1 MVGKD
6 NKRGGV
12 GIIDTQI
19 GSQWYNNIAT
29 EISQYKITLGE
40 KGAAKYKLD
49 LLPRVARRV
58 DEFSNICA
66 ECQAYKQEITNL
78 VQGVSLLIQM
88 PSKEASKN
96 HNKAINVITEHLKK
110 VHKLVEK
117 GHYMGMGIGIGLAI
131 GAGIGGALG
140 SLFDNAG
147 AGTGIGLAIGVA
159 IGLYLD
165 RKAKQEGKVL

>member
-1 MVGKD
+1 ME
-6 NKRGGV
+6 
-12 GIIDTQI
+12 I
-19 GSQWYNNIAT
+19 GSQWYNGIAT
-29 EISQYKITLGE
+29 EVSQYKITLGE

-49 LLPRVARRV
+49 LLLRIARRV

-66 ECQAYKQEITNL
+66 ECQAYKQEITSL
-78 VQGVSLLIQM
+78 VKELSLLVQM
-88 PSKEASKN
+88 PSKEGLKK
-96 HNKAINVITEHLKK
+96 HNKAVSVITEHLKK

-117 GHYMGMGIGIGLAI
+117 GHYMGIGIGIGLAI

-140 SLFDNAG
+140 SVFDNAG

-159 IGLYLD
+159 VGLYLD